1 MNKWKENV
9 VLRSD
14 LETGRGTCSSFTL
27 EPEHKQLKDQGPLMS
42 SATCSD
48 GAWEATICLLLLV
61 SWHCW
66 AGLLWILLQT
76 QDVYGT
82 AIIALVWA
90 QRDLLLLFIIHKLK
104 TLSINTVAR
113 LFDITIYRQPWSL
126 FFKQKLKWLL
136 RGEWQCIKYG
146 LHLLS
151 ILA

>member
-1 MNKWKENV
+1 MYYGLTWRLVEEHAQVSHWNLNTNSSRIRALWWAQQLV
-9 VLRSD
+9 QMGH
-14 LETGRGTCSSFTL
+14 GR
-27 EPEHKQLKDQGPLMS
+27 PLF
-42 SATCSD
+42 AFCFL
-48 GAWEATICLLLLV
+48 IV